1 MAQANQQ
8 AERIIFDAEISSAQ
22 SNLAKLRT
30 ELNLIVAAAAKTNA
44 ALSRINLSGMFGGAG
59 ASGKGLSGMAD
70 GVNASKTFAAAQNA
84 ATMST
89 NRLTTAMRAGVG
101 TAGAYSRAL
110 AEAAASAGLLSG
122 SRIGQTINTART
134 PMRGA
139 KAESDGLRSSFSG
152 VGLAATGAAVAVLG
166 FATKLTGIIRESS
179 EAASNMQQ
187 LNTVFGVLLQSQS
200 KGSALLE
207 EVTQFAA
214 ATPMKVPELANAT
227 RVLLAYGESS
237 TTVMSTLRRL
247 GDIAAGTGQRIDEI
261 ATLIGKARQAG
272 RLYGD
277 DLNRLNDRGIPLTA
291 TLAKNFGIT
300 SMEIRK
306 LVEQGRVG
314 FSALEDAINEVT
326 NEGGLFYGMLEKQ
339 SKNYGGVMSTLEDNI
354 TLAKKAFGA
363 PINNALTPI
372 LQDAIEML
380 KEMKPQFTELGEAMA
395 PVVASLVTAFK
406 DLVVWIGE
414 NGKQVLDLVQ
424 TYGPLVAK
432 ALALAAAVK
441 AAQMVF
447 GALGAIVRGITGT
460 IGGFTSIITTAASA
474 VINLG
479 STLDRLAAKY
489 ATAGVAARTAGAQ
502 IAASSAMMGVASAGA
517 AAAGAGRAGGGVGAG
532 IAAAGAGRAGG
543 VVGAGIAAAGAAAPA
558 IGSATRGLST
568 GSKVWSVVKGVG
580 GKLGGILGLLTA
592 LDVLGKVSDGLFSG
606 DAPLSW
612 GAKLNYGIAGALGL
626 ASFIPKIGWITG
638 PLGEWFASRGDDIKE
653 ADTAKYMQDQYSQ
666 ALKSAP
672 GEGLKNVYREQL
684 LNLFQSEESGT
695 RGDRTVSSVQEEL
708 RQEISRQTA
717 ILDKQLRDN
726 TAISDEQKDLLKH
739 RLKYLRSIDDATIS
753 RWTEQL
759 LDETKNAA
767 GRAKYDAA
775 IAAEQEAARRANEE
789 RRAAERYGQ
798 VKDNRDKLQEAEI
811 RYASGIDQQRFW
823 RRRRRTALQEAQPDV
838 QALLTGPDTGAYM
851 TKKLGADFRIRGTE
865 DIKKV
870 LDAAGE
876 SEDTVIFASENV
888 LNLQKAYEKILD
900 YEKEEKK
907 LRDSKQEYDRQKE
920 ERTRSLNVL
929 KQKLY
934 LDQAYAAGLINAEQR
949 TQYEDQ
955 LKAIDTAKSF
965 MDAGMGREEAMQ
977 MGVASVEAERRAA
990 EQAAIDNAAEQ
1001 AAIDNAAETYKSAA
1015 TGTLA
1020 RQGWVD
1026 VISLGGRKDS
1036 AGAYLDPNRY
1046 DEQTTGPYQDE
1057 DTDTLKKIN
1066 DTLEAIRANTNPD
1079 LKKSS
1084 VVWG

>member
-59 ASGKGLSGMAD
+59 ASGKGLSGMAG
-70 GVNASKTFAAAQNA
+70 GVNASKTLAAAQNA

-110 AEAAASAGLLSG
+110 AGAAASAGLLSG
-122 SRIGQTINTART
+122 SRIGQTINTARA

-300 SMEIRK
+300 TMEVRK

-414 NGKQVLDLVQ
+414 NGKQVLNLVQ

-479 STLDRLAAKY
+479 STLDRLAVKY
-489 ATAGVAARTAGAQ
+489 ATAGAAASAAGAQ
-502 IAASSAMMGVASAGA
+502 IAASSAMMGAAS
-517 AAAGAGRAGGGVGAG
+517 
-532 IAAAGAGRAGG
+532 AGAGRAGG
-543 VVGAGIAAAGAAAPA
+543 VVGAGIAGAGAAAPA
-558 IGSATRGLST
+558 IGSAIRGLST

-580 GKLGGILGLLTA
+580 GKLGGILGPLTA
-592 LDVLGKVSDGLFSG
+592 LHVLGKVSDGLFSG

-638 PLGEWFASRGDDIKE
+638 PLGEWFASMGDDIKE
-653 ADTAKYMQDQYSQ
+653 ADTAKYMQGQYSQ

-672 GEGLKNVYREQL
+672 GKGLKNVYRKQL

-726 TAISDEQKDLLKH
+726 TAISDGQKALLKR

-767 GRAKYDAA
+767 GRAKYDAV

-798 VKDNRDKLQEAEI
+798 VKDNRVKLQEAEI
-811 RYASGIDQQRFW
+811 RYASGIDQQMFW
-823 RRRRRTALQEAQPDV
+823 WRRRRTALQEAQPDV

-851 TKKLGADFRIRGTE
+851 TEKLGADFRIRGTE

-907 LRDSKQEYDRQKE
+907 LRDSKQEYDRQEE

-990 EQAAIDNAAEQ
+990 GQ

-1026 VISLGGRKDS
+1026 VISLGWRKGT

-1057 DTDTLKKIN
+1057 DTDLLKKIN
-1066 DTLEAIRANTNPD
+1066 DTLEAIQANTNPD

>member
-59 ASGKGLSGMAD
+59 ASGKGLSGMAG
-70 GVNASKTFAAAQNA
+70 GVNASKTLAAAQNA

-110 AEAAASAGLLSG
+110 AGAAASAGLLSG
-122 SRIGQTINTART
+122 SRIGQTINTARA

-300 SMEIRK
+300 TMEVRK

-414 NGKQVLDLVQ
+414 NGKQVLNLVQ

-502 IAASSAMMGVASAGA
+502 IAASSAMMGAAS
-517 AAAGAGRAGGGVGAG
+517 
-532 IAAAGAGRAGG
+532 AGAGRAGG

-558 IGSATRGLST
+558 IGSAIRGLST

-580 GKLGGILGLLTA
+580 GKLGGILGPLTA
-592 LDVLGKVSDGLFSG
+592 LHVLGKVSDGLFSG

-638 PLGEWFASRGDDIKE
+638 PLGEWFASMGDDIKE
-653 ADTAKYMQDQYSQ
+653 ADTAKYMQGQYSQ

-672 GEGLKNVYREQL
+672 GKGLKNVYRKQL

-726 TAISDEQKDLLKH
+726 TAISDGQKALLKR
-739 RLKYLRSIDDATIS
+739 RLEYLRSIDDATIS

-767 GRAKYDAA
+767 GRAKYDAV

-798 VKDNRDKLQEAEI
+798 VKDNRVKLQEAEI
-811 RYASGIDQQRFW
+811 RYASGIDQQMFW
-823 RRRRRTALQEAQPDV
+823 WRRRRTALQEAQPDV

-851 TKKLGADFRIRGTE
+851 TEKLGADFRIRGTE

-907 LRDSKQEYDRQKE
+907 LRDSKQEYDRQEE

-977 MGVASVEAERRAA
+977 MGVASVEAERGAA
-990 EQAAIDNAAEQ
+990 GQ

-1026 VISLGGRKDS
+1026 VISLGWRKDS

-1057 DTDTLKKIN
+1057 DTDLLKKIN
-1066 DTLEAIRANTNPD
+1066 DTLEAIQANTNPD

>member
-30 ELNLIVAAAAKTNA
+30 ELNLIIAAATRTNA
-44 ALSRINLSGMFGGAG
+44 ALSRINLSGMLGGAG
-59 ASGKGLSGMAD
+59 AAGKGLSGLT
-70 GVNASKTFAAAQNA
+70 GGGTASKAFAAAQNA
-84 ATMST
+84 ATAAT

-110 AEAAASAGLLSG
+110 AGAAASAGLLSG
-122 SRIGQTINTART
+122 TRIGQTINTTRT
-134 PMRGA
+134 PLRGA

-152 VGLAATGAAVAVLG
+152 MGLAATGAAVAVLG
-166 FATKLTGIIRESS
+166 FATKLTGVIRESS
-179 EAASNMQQ
+179 EAAASMQR
-187 LNTVFGVLLQSQS
+187 LNTVFGVLLQSQA
-200 KGSALLE
+200 KGSALLG
-207 EVTQFAA
+207 EVTQFAN
-214 ATPMKVPELANAT
+214 ATPMNVPELANAT

-237 TTVMSTLRRL
+237 TTVMDTLRRL
-247 GDIAAGTGQRIDEI
+247 GNIAAGTGQRIDEI

-300 SMEIRK
+300 SMEVRK

-314 FSALEDAINEVT
+314 FSALDDAIKTVT
-326 NEGGLFYGMLEKQ
+326 NEGGLFYGMLEKT
-339 SKNYGGVMSTLEDNI
+339 SKDYGGVMSNLEDNI
-354 TLAKKAFGA
+354 LTAKKAFGA
-363 PINNALTPI
+363 PINNALVPVMLDTI
-372 LQDAIEML
+372 KMLQQ
-380 KEMKPQFTELGEAMA
+380 MKPQFAELGEAMA
-395 PVVASLVTAFK
+395 PVVASLATAFK
-406 DLVVWIGE
+406 DMLAWIAE
-414 NGKQVLDLVQ
+414 NGKQVLALVQ

-432 ALALAAAVK
+432 ALALATAVK

-447 GALGAIVRGITGT
+447 GALSAIVRGITGT
-460 IGGFTSIITTAASA
+460 IGGFTSIITAAATA
-474 VINLG
+474 VTNLG

-489 ATAGVAARTAGAQ
+489 ATAGTAARAAGSQ
-502 IAASSAMMGVASAGA
+502 IAASSVAMGAAAGGTAGA
-517 AAAGAGRAGGGVGAG
+517 AAGAAGAAGAGAAAGAGIAG
-532 IAAAGAGRAGG
+532 AAAG
-543 VVGAGIAAAGAAAPA
+543 GAAASAAGAA
-558 IGSATRGLST
+558 IRGLST

-580 GKLGGILGLLTA
+580 GKALSIVGILAA
-592 LDVLGKVSDGLFSG
+592 LDVLSKTVSGFVSG

-612 GAKLNYGIAGALGL
+612 GTKISYSLAGIAGLVGLIPGVGRLFGVAAEGL
-626 ASFIPKIGWITG
+626 AW
-638 PLGEWFASRGDDIKE
+638 LGDRLKESDTQEYMRG
-653 ADTAKYMQDQYSQ
+653 QYSQ

-672 GEGLKNVYREQL
+672 GKGLKNVYRKQL

-726 TAISDEQKDLLKH
+726 TAISDAQKALLQR
-739 RLKYLRSIDDATIS
+739 RLDYLRSIDDATIS

-767 GRAKYDAA
+767 GRAKYDAV

-798 VKDNRDKLQEAEI
+798 VKDNRIKLQEAEI
-811 RYASGIDQQRFW
+811 RYASGTEQRMFW
-823 RRRRRTALQEAQPDV
+823 WRRRRTALQEAQPYV
-838 QALLTGPDTGAYM
+838 QDLLTGPDTGAYM
-851 TKKLGADFRIRGTE
+851 TEKLGADFRIRGTE

-870 LDAAGE
+870 LDAAGK

-900 YEKEEKK
+900 YEKEEQK
-907 LRDSKQEYDRQKE
+907 LREAKQEYDRQEE
-920 ERTRSLNVL
+920 ERARNLGAL
-929 KQKLY
+929 KQKIY

-949 TQYEDQ
+949 TQYEEQ
-955 LKAIDTAKSF
+955 LKALDTAKSL

-977 MGVASVEAERRAA
+977 MGLASVEAERRAA
-990 EQAAIDNAAEQ
+990 GQAAGQ

-1015 TGTLA
+1015 TGTLV
-1020 RQGWVD
+1020 RQGWMD
-1026 VISLGGRKDS
+1026 VISLGWRKDS

-1046 DEQTTGPYQDE
+1046 DEQTTGPYQNE
-1057 DTDTLKKIN
+1057 DTDLLKKIN
-1066 DTLEAIRANTNPD
+1066 DTLEAIQANTNPD

>member
-59 ASGKGLSGMAD
+59 ASGKGLSGMAG
-70 GVNASKTFAAAQNA
+70 GVNASKTLAAAQNA

-110 AEAAASAGLLSG
+110 AGAAASAGLLSG
-122 SRIGQTINTART
+122 SRIGQTINTARA

-300 SMEIRK
+300 TMEVRK

-414 NGKQVLDLVQ
+414 NGKQVLNLVQ

-460 IGGFTSIITTAASA
+460 ISGFTSIVTAAATA
-474 VINLG
+474 VTNLG

-489 ATAGVAARTAGAQ
+489 ATAGTAARAAGSQ
-502 IAASSAMMGVASAGA
+502 IAASSAAMGAAAGGTAGATAGA
-517 AAAGAGRAGGGVGAG
+517 AGAAGAG
-532 IAAAGAGRAGG
+532 
-543 VVGAGIAAAGAAAPA
+543 AAAGAAGAA
-558 IGSATRGLST
+558 IGALST

-580 GKLGGILGLLTA
+580 GKALSIVGTLAA
-592 LDVLGKVSDGLFSG
+592 LDALSKTVSGFVSG

-612 GAKLNYGIAGALGL
+612 GTKISYSLAGIAGLVGLIPGVGRLFGVAAEGL
-626 ASFIPKIGWITG
+626 AW
-638 PLGEWFASRGDDIKE
+638 LGDTLKESDTQEYMRG
-653 ADTAKYMQDQYSQ
+653 QYSQ
-666 ALKSAP
+666 ALKAAP
-672 GEGLKNVYREQL
+672 GRGIKSVYRKNLTE
-684 LNLFQSEESGT
+684 LFQSEEAGT
-695 RGDRTVSSVQEEL
+695 RGSRTVSSVQEEL
-708 RQEISRQTA
+708 RAEISRQTA
-717 ILDKQLRDN
+717 VLDKQLREN
-726 TAISDEQKDLLKH
+726 TAISDAQKALLQR
-739 RLKYLRSIDDATIS
+739 RLDYLRSIDDATIS

-759 LDETKNAA
+759 LDETRNVA

-775 IAAEQEAARRANEE
+775 IAAEQEAARRSNEE

-798 VKDNRDKLQEAEI
+798 VKDNRIKLQETEI
-811 RYASGIDQQRFW
+811 RYASGTEQRMFW
-823 RRRRRTALQEAQPDV
+823 WRRRRTALREAQPYV
-838 QALLTGPDTGAYM
+838 QDLLTGPDTGAYM
-851 TKKLGADFRIRGTE
+851 TEKLGADFRIRGTE

-907 LRDSKQEYDRQKE
+907 LREAKQEYDRQEE

-955 LKAIDTAKSF
+955 LKAIDAAKSF
-965 MDAGMGREEAMQ
+965 MDAGMDREEAMQ
-977 MGVASVEAERRAA
+977 MGVASVEAERKAA
-990 EQAAIDNAAEQ
+990 GQ

-1026 VISLGGRKDS
+1026 VISLGWRKDS

-1057 DTDTLKKIN
+1057 DTDLLKKIN
-1066 DTLEAIRANTNPD
+1066 DTLEAIQANTNPD

>member
-59 ASGKGLSGMAD
+59 ASGKGLSGMAG
-70 GVNASKTFAAAQNA
+70 GVNASKTLAAAQNA

-110 AEAAASAGLLSG
+110 AGAAASAGLLSG
-122 SRIGQTINTART
+122 SRIGRTINTARA

-166 FATKLTGIIRESS
+166 FAAKLTGIIRESS

-300 SMEIRK
+300 GMEVRK

-414 NGKQVLDLVQ
+414 NGKQVLNLVQ

-479 STLDRLAAKY
+479 STLDRLAVKY
-489 ATAGVAARTAGAQ
+489 ATAGAAASAAGAQ
-502 IAASSAMMGVASAGA
+502 IAASSAMMGAAS
-517 AAAGAGRAGGGVGAG
+517 AGAGRAAGAG
-532 IAAAGAGRAGG
+532 IAGAAAG
-543 VVGAGIAAAGAAAPA
+543 GAAASAAGAA
-558 IGSATRGLST
+558 IRGLST
-568 GSKVWSVVKGVG
+568 GSKVWSVVKGAG
-580 GKLGGILGLLTA
+580 GKLGGILGTLTA
-592 LDVLGKVSDGLFSG
+592 LDILGKVGTGLFSG
-606 DAPLSW
+606 DASLSW

-638 PLGEWFASRGDDIKE
+638 PLGEWFASMGDDIKE
-653 ADTAKYMQDQYSQ
+653 ADTAKYMQGRYSQ

-672 GEGLKNVYREQL
+672 GKGLKNVYRKQL

-726 TAISDEQKDLLKH
+726 TAISDGQKALLKR
-739 RLKYLRSIDDATIS
+739 RLEYLRSIDDATIS

-759 LDETKNAA
+759 LDETKNAV
-767 GRAKYDAA
+767 GRAKYDAVT
-775 IAAEQEAARRANEE
+775 AAEQEAARRANEE
-789 RRAAERYGQ
+789 RRAAERYGR
-798 VKDNRDKLQEAEI
+798 VKDNRVKLQEAEI
-811 RYASGIDQQRFW
+811 RYASGIDQQLFW
-823 RRRRRTALQEAQPDV
+823 WRRRRTALQEAQPDV

-851 TKKLGADFRIRGTE
+851 TEKLGADFRIRGTE

-876 SEDTVIFASENV
+876 SEDTVIFAGENV

-907 LRDSKQEYDRQKE
+907 LRDSKQEYDRQEE

-949 TQYEDQ
+949 TQYEDR

-990 EQAAIDNAAEQ
+990 GQ

-1026 VISLGGRKDS
+1026 VISLGWRKDS

-1057 DTDTLKKIN
+1057 DTDLLKKIN
-1066 DTLEAIRANTNPD
+1066 DTLEAIQANTNPD

>member
-59 ASGKGLSGMAD
+59 ASGKGLSGMAG
-70 GVNASKTFAAAQNA
+70 GVNASKTLAAAQNA

-110 AEAAASAGLLSG
+110 AGAAASAGLLSG
-122 SRIGQTINTART
+122 SRIGQTINTARA

-300 SMEIRK
+300 TMEIRK

-414 NGKQVLDLVQ
+414 NGKQVLNLVQ

-502 IAASSAMMGVASAGA
+502 IAASSAMMGAASAGA
-517 AAAGAGRAGGGVGAG
+517 GR
-532 IAAAGAGRAGG
+532 AGRAGG

-558 IGSATRGLST
+558 IGSAIRGLST
-568 GSKVWSVVKGVG
+568 GSKVWSVIKGVG
-580 GKLGGILGLLTA
+580 GKLGGILGPLTA
-592 LDVLGKVSDGLFSG
+592 LHVLGKVSDGLFSG

-653 ADTAKYMQDQYSQ
+653 ADTAKYMQGQYSQ

-672 GEGLKNVYREQL
+672 GKGLKNVYRKQL

-726 TAISDEQKDLLKH
+726 TAISDGQKALLKR
-739 RLKYLRSIDDATIS
+739 RLEYLRSIDDATIS

-767 GRAKYDAA
+767 GRAKYDAV

-798 VKDNRDKLQEAEI
+798 VKDNRVKLQEAEI
-811 RYASGIDQQRFW
+811 RYASGIDQQMFW
-823 RRRRRTALQEAQPDV
+823 WRRRRTALQEAQPDV

-851 TKKLGADFRIRGTE
+851 TEKLGADFRIRGTE

-907 LRDSKQEYDRQKE
+907 LRDSKQEYDRQEE

-990 EQAAIDNAAEQ
+990 GQ

-1015 TGTLA
+1015 TGTRA

-1026 VISLGGRKDS
+1026 VISLGWRKDS

-1057 DTDTLKKIN
+1057 DTDLLKKIN
-1066 DTLEAIRANTNPD
+1066 DTLEAIQANTNPD

-1084 VVWG
+1084 IVWG

>member
-59 ASGKGLSGMAD
+59 ASGKGLSGMAG

-110 AEAAASAGLLSG
+110 AGAAASARLLSG
-122 SRIGQTINTART
+122 TRIGQTINTTRT
-134 PMRGA
+134 PLRGA

-152 VGLAATGAAVAVLG
+152 MGLAATGAAVAVLG
-166 FATKLTGIIRESS
+166 FATKLTGVIRESS
-179 EAASNMQQ
+179 EAAASMQR
-187 LNTVFGVLLQSQS
+187 LNTVFGVLLQSQA
-200 KGSALLE
+200 KGSALLG
-207 EVTQFAA
+207 EVTQFAN
-214 ATPMKVPELANAT
+214 ATPMNVPELANAT
-227 RVLLAYGESS
+227 RVLLTYGESS
-237 TTVMSTLRRL
+237 TTVMDTLRRL
-247 GDIAAGTGQRIDEI
+247 GNIAAGTGQRIDEI

-300 SMEIRK
+300 SMEVRK

-314 FSALEDAINEVT
+314 FSALDDAIKTVT
-326 NEGGLFYGMLEKQ
+326 NEGGLFYGMLEKT
-339 SKNYGGVMSTLEDNI
+339 SKDYGGVMSNLEDNI
-354 TLAKKAFGA
+354 LTAKKAFGA
-363 PINNALTPI
+363 PINNALVPVMLDT
-372 LQDAIEML
+372 IEML
-380 KEMKPQFTELGEAMA
+380 QQMKPQFAELGEAMA
-395 PVVASLVTAFK
+395 PVVASLATAFK
-406 DLVVWIGE
+406 DMLAWIAE
-414 NGKQVLDLVQ
+414 NGKQVLALVQ

-432 ALALAAAVK
+432 ALALATAVK

-447 GALGAIVRGITGT
+447 GALSAIVRGITGT
-460 IGGFTSIITTAASA
+460 ISGFTSIVTAAATA
-474 VINLG
+474 VTNLG

-489 ATAGVAARTAGAQ
+489 ATAGTAARAAGSQ
-502 IAASSAMMGVASAGA
+502 IAASSAAMGA
-517 AAAGAGRAGGGVGAG
+517 AAGGTAG
-532 IAAAGAGRAGG
+532 
-543 VVGAGIAAAGAAAPA
+543 AAAGAAGAAGAGAAAGAAGAA
-558 IGSATRGLST
+558 IGALST

-580 GKLGGILGLLTA
+580 GKALSIVGTLAA
-592 LDVLGKVSDGLFSG
+592 LDALSKTVSGFVSG

-612 GAKLNYGIAGALGL
+612 GTKISYSLAGIAGLVGLIPGVGRLFGVAAEGL
-626 ASFIPKIGWITG
+626 AW
-638 PLGEWFASRGDDIKE
+638 LGDTLKESDTQEYMRG
-653 ADTAKYMQDQYSQ
+653 QYSQ
-666 ALKSAP
+666 ALKAAP
-672 GEGLKNVYREQL
+672 GRGIKRVYRKNLTE
-684 LNLFQSEESGT
+684 LFQSEEAGT
-695 RGDRTVSSVQEEL
+695 RGSRTVSSVQEEL
-708 RQEISRQTA
+708 RAEISRQTA
-717 ILDKQLRDN
+717 VLDKQLREN
-726 TAISDEQKDLLKH
+726 TAISDAQKALLQR
-739 RLKYLRSIDDATIS
+739 RLDYLRSIDDATIS

-759 LDETKNAA
+759 LDETRNVA

-775 IAAEQEAARRANEE
+775 IAAEQEAARRSNEE

-798 VKDNRDKLQEAEI
+798 VKDNRIKLQEAEI
-811 RYASGIDQQRFW
+811 RYASGMEQRMFW
-823 RRRRRTALQEAQPDV
+823 WRRRRTALQEAQPYV
-838 QALLTGPDTGAYM
+838 QDLLTGPDTGAYM
-851 TKKLGADFRIRGTE
+851 TEKLGADFRIRGTE

-876 SEDTVIFASENV
+876 SKDTVIFASENV

-900 YEKEEKK
+900 YEKEEQK
-907 LRDSKQEYDRQKE
+907 LREAKQEYDRQEE
-920 ERTRSLNVL
+920 ERARNLGVL
-929 KQKLY
+929 KQKIY

-949 TQYEDQ
+949 TQYEEQ
-955 LKAIDTAKSF
+955 LKALDTAKSL
-965 MDAGMGREEAMQ
+965 MEAGMGREEAMQ
-977 MGVASVEAERRAA
+977 MGLASVEAERRAA
-990 EQAAIDNAAEQ
+990 GQ

-1015 TGTLA
+1015 TGTLV
-1020 RQGWVD
+1020 RQGWMD
-1026 VISLGGRKDS
+1026 VISLGWRKDS

-1046 DEQTTGPYQDE
+1046 DEQTTGPYQNE
-1057 DTDTLKKIN
+1057 DTDLLKKIN
-1066 DTLEAIRANTNPD
+1066 DTLEAIQANTNPD

>member
-59 ASGKGLSGMAD
+59 ASGKGLSGMAG
-70 GVNASKTFAAAQNA
+70 GVNASKTLAAAQNA

-110 AEAAASAGLLSG
+110 AGAAASAGLLSG
-122 SRIGQTINTART
+122 SRIGQTINTARV

-300 SMEIRK
+300 TMEVRK

-414 NGKQVLDLVQ
+414 NGKQVLNLVQ

-479 STLDRLAAKY
+479 STLDRLAVKY
-489 ATAGVAARTAGAQ
+489 ATAGAAASAAGAQ
-502 IAASSAMMGVASAGA
+502 IAASSAMMGA
-517 AAAGAGRAGGGVGAG
+517 ATAGAGRAAGAG
-532 IAAAGAGRAGG
+532 IAGAAAG
-543 VVGAGIAAAGAAAPA
+543 GAAASAAGAA
-558 IGSATRGLST
+558 IRGLST

-580 GKLGGILGLLTA
+580 GKLGGILGTLTA
-592 LDVLGKVSDGLFSG
+592 LDILGKVSTGLFSG
-606 DAPLSW
+606 DASLSW
-612 GAKLNYGIAGALGL
+612 GAKLNYGIAGVLGL

-638 PLGEWFASRGDDIKE
+638 PLGEWFASMGDDIKE
-653 ADTAKYMQDQYSQ
+653 ADTAKYMQGQYSQ

-672 GEGLKNVYREQL
+672 GKGLKNVYRKQL

-726 TAISDEQKDLLKH
+726 TAISDGQKALLKR
-739 RLKYLRSIDDATIS
+739 RLEYLRSIDDATIS

-767 GRAKYDAA
+767 GRAKYDAV

-798 VKDNRDKLQEAEI
+798 VKDNRVKLQEAEI
-811 RYASGIDQQRFW
+811 RYASGIDQQMFW
-823 RRRRRTALQEAQPDV
+823 WRRRRTALQEAQPDV

-851 TKKLGADFRIRGTE
+851 TEKLGADFRIRGTE

-907 LRDSKQEYDRQKE
+907 LRDSKQEYDKQE
-920 ERTRSLNVL
+920 EARTRSLNVL

-990 EQAAIDNAAEQ
+990 GQ

-1026 VISLGGRKDS
+1026 VISLGWRKDS

-1057 DTDTLKKIN
+1057 DTDLLKKIN
-1066 DTLEAIRANTNPD
+1066 DTLEAIQANTNPD

>member
-59 ASGKGLSGMAD
+59 ASGKGLSGMAG
-70 GVNASKTFAAAQNA
+70 GVNASKTLAAAQNA

-110 AEAAASAGLLSG
+110 AGAAASAGLLSG
-122 SRIGQTINTART
+122 SRIGQTINTARA

-166 FATKLTGIIRESS
+166 LATKLTGIIRESS

-247 GDIAAGTGQRIDEI
+247 GNIAAGTGQRIDEI

-300 SMEIRK
+300 SMEVRK

-354 TLAKKAFGA
+354 TLAKKAFGT

-447 GALGAIVRGITGT
+447 GALGAIIRGITGT
-460 IGGFTSIITTAASA
+460 LSGFTSIITTAASA

-502 IAASSAMMGVASAGA
+502 IAASSAMMGAASAGA
-517 AAAGAGRAGGGVGAG
+517 AAAGAGRAGGVVG
-532 IAAAGAGRAGG
+532 
-543 VVGAGIAAAGAAAPA
+543 GAGIAAAGAAAPA
-558 IGSATRGLST
+558 IGSAIRGLST

-580 GKLGGILGLLTA
+580 GKLGGILGPLTA
-592 LDVLGKVSDGLFSG
+592 LHVLGKVSDGLFSG

-638 PLGEWFASRGDDIKE
+638 PLGEWFASMGDDIKE
-653 ADTAKYMQDQYSQ
+653 ADTAKYMQGQYSQ

-672 GEGLKNVYREQL
+672 GKGLKNVYRKQL

-726 TAISDEQKDLLKH
+726 TAISDGQKALLKR
-739 RLKYLRSIDDATIS
+739 RLEYLRSIDDATIS

-767 GRAKYDAA
+767 GRAKYDAV

-798 VKDNRDKLQEAEI
+798 VKDNRVKLQEAEI
-811 RYASGIDQQRFW
+811 RYASGIDQQMFW
-823 RRRRRTALQEAQPDV
+823 WRRRRTALQEAQPDV

-851 TKKLGADFRIRGTE
+851 TEKLGADFRIRGTE

-907 LRDSKQEYDRQKE
+907 LRDSKQEYDRQEE

-990 EQAAIDNAAEQ
+990 GQ

-1026 VISLGGRKDS
+1026 VISLGWRKDS

-1057 DTDTLKKIN
+1057 DTDLLKKIN
-1066 DTLEAIRANTNPD
+1066 DTLEAIQANTNPD

>member
-59 ASGKGLSGMAD
+59 ASGKGLSGMAG

-110 AEAAASAGLLSG
+110 AGAAASAGLLSG
-122 SRIGQTINTART
+122 SRIGQTINTARA

-277 DLNRLNDRGIPLTA
+277 DLNRLNDRGVPLTA

-300 SMEIRK
+300 SMEVRK

-447 GALGAIVRGITGT
+447 GALGAIIRGITGT
-460 IGGFTSIITTAASA
+460 LSGFTSIITTAASA

-502 IAASSAMMGVASAGA
+502 IAASSAMMGAASAGA
-517 AAAGAGRAGGGVGAG
+517 AAAGAGRAGGVAGAG
-532 IAAAGAGRAGG
+532 I
-543 VVGAGIAAAGAAAPA
+543 AAGAAAPA
-558 IGSATRGLST
+558 IGSAIRGLST

-580 GKLGGILGLLTA
+580 GKLGGILGPLTA
-592 LDVLGKVSDGLFSG
+592 LHVLGKVFDGLFSG

-638 PLGEWFASRGDDIKE
+638 PLGEWFASMGDDIKE
-653 ADTAKYMQDQYSQ
+653 ADTAKYMQGQYSQ

-672 GEGLKNVYREQL
+672 GKGLKNVYRKQL

-708 RQEISRQTA
+708 RQEISRQIA

-726 TAISDEQKDLLKH
+726 TAISDGQKALLKR
-739 RLKYLRSIDDATIS
+739 RLKHLRSIDDATIS

-759 LDETKNAA
+759 LNETKNAA
-767 GRAKYDAA
+767 GRAEYDAV

-798 VKDNRDKLQEAEI
+798 VKDNRVKLQEAEI
-811 RYASGIDQQRFW
+811 RYASGIDQQMFW
-823 RRRRRTALQEAQPDV
+823 WRRRRTALQEAQPDV

-851 TKKLGADFRIRGTE
+851 TEKLGADFRIRGTE

-907 LRDSKQEYDRQKE
+907 LRDSKQEYGRQEE

-955 LKAIDTAKSF
+955 LKAIDAAKSF
-965 MDAGMGREEAMQ
+965 MDAGMDREEAMQ

-990 EQAAIDNAAEQ
+990 GQAATDNAAETYKS
-1001 AAIDNAAETYKSAA
+1001 AIDNAAETYKSAA

-1026 VISLGGRKDS
+1026 VISLGWRKDS

-1057 DTDTLKKIN
+1057 DTDLLKKIN
-1066 DTLEAIRANTNPD
+1066 DTLEAIQANTNPD

>member
-59 ASGKGLSGMAD
+59 ASGKGLSGMAG
-70 GVNASKTFAAAQNA
+70 GVNASKTLAAAQNA

-110 AEAAASAGLLSG
+110 AGAAASAGLLSG
-122 SRIGQTINTART
+122 SRIGQTINTARA

-300 SMEIRK
+300 TMEVRK

-414 NGKQVLDLVQ
+414 NGKQVLNLVQ

-479 STLDRLAAKY
+479 STLDRLAVKY
-489 ATAGVAARTAGAQ
+489 ATAGAAASAAGAQ
-502 IAASSAMMGVASAGA
+502 IAASSAMMGAAS
-517 AAAGAGRAGGGVGAG
+517 
-532 IAAAGAGRAGG
+532 AGAGRAGG

-558 IGSATRGLST
+558 IGSAIRGLST

-580 GKLGGILGLLTA
+580 GKLGGILGPLTA
-592 LDVLGKVSDGLFSG
+592 LHVLGKVSDGLFSG

-638 PLGEWFASRGDDIKE
+638 PLGEWFASMGDDIKE
-653 ADTAKYMQDQYSQ
+653 ADTAKYMQGQYSQ

-672 GEGLKNVYREQL
+672 GKGLKNVYRKQL

-726 TAISDEQKDLLKH
+726 TAISDGQKALLKR
-739 RLKYLRSIDDATIS
+739 RLEYLRSIDDATIS

-767 GRAKYDAA
+767 GRAKYDAV

-798 VKDNRDKLQEAEI
+798 VKDNRVKLQEAEI
-811 RYASGIDQQRFW
+811 RYASGIDQQMFW
-823 RRRRRTALQEAQPDV
+823 WRRRRTALQEAQPDV

-851 TKKLGADFRIRGTE
+851 TEKLGADFRIRGTE

-907 LRDSKQEYDRQKE
+907 LRDSKQEYDRQEE

-955 LKAIDTAKSF
+955 LKAIDAAKSF
-965 MDAGMGREEAMQ
+965 MDAGMDREEAMQ

-990 EQAAIDNAAEQ
+990 GQ

-1015 TGTLA
+1015 TGTRA

-1026 VISLGGRKDS
+1026 VISLGWRKDS

-1057 DTDTLKKIN
+1057 DTDLLKKIN
-1066 DTLEAIRANTNPD
+1066 DTLEAIQANTNPD

>member
-59 ASGKGLSGMAD
+59 ASGKGLSGMAG
-70 GVNASKTFAAAQNA
+70 GVNASKTLAAAQNA

-110 AEAAASAGLLSG
+110 AGAAASAGLLSG
-122 SRIGQTINTART
+122 SRIGQTINTARA

-300 SMEIRK
+300 TMEVRK

-414 NGKQVLDLVQ
+414 NGKQVLNLVQ

-479 STLDRLAAKY
+479 STLDRLAVKY
-489 ATAGVAARTAGAQ
+489 ATAGAAASAAGAQ
-502 IAASSAMMGVASAGA
+502 IAASSAMMGAAS
-517 AAAGAGRAGGGVGAG
+517 AGAGRAAGAG
-532 IAAAGAGRAGG
+532 IAGAAAG
-543 VVGAGIAAAGAAAPA
+543 GAAASAAGAA
-558 IGSATRGLST
+558 IRGLST

-580 GKLGGILGLLTA
+580 GKLGGILGTLTA
-592 LDVLGKVSDGLFSG
+592 LDILGKVSTGLFSG
-606 DAPLSW
+606 DASLSW
-612 GAKLNYGIAGALGL
+612 GAKLNYGIAGVLGL

-638 PLGEWFASRGDDIKE
+638 PLGEWFASMGDDIKE
-653 ADTAKYMQDQYSQ
+653 ADTAKYMQGQYSQ

-672 GEGLKNVYREQL
+672 GKGLKNVYRKQL

-726 TAISDEQKDLLKH
+726 TAISDGQKALLKR
-739 RLKYLRSIDDATIS
+739 RLEYLRSIDDATIS

-767 GRAKYDAA
+767 GRAKYDAV

-798 VKDNRDKLQEAEI
+798 VKDNRVKLQEAEI
-811 RYASGIDQQRFW
+811 RYASGIDQQMFW
-823 RRRRRTALQEAQPDV
+823 WRRRRTALQEAQPDV

-851 TKKLGADFRIRGTE
+851 TEKLGADFRIRGTE

-907 LRDSKQEYDRQKE
+907 LREAKQEYDRQEE

-955 LKAIDTAKSF
+955 LKAIDAAKSF
-965 MDAGMGREEAMQ
+965 MDAGMDREEAMQ
-977 MGVASVEAERRAA
+977 MGVASVEAKRRAA
-990 EQAAIDNAAEQ
+990 GQ

-1026 VISLGGRKDS
+1026 VISLGWRKDS

-1057 DTDTLKKIN
+1057 DTDLLKKIN
-1066 DTLEAIRANTNPD
+1066 DTLEAIQANTNPD

>member
-30 ELNLIVAAAAKTNA
+30 ELNLIVAAAAKANA

-59 ASGKGLSGMAD
+59 ASGKGLSGMAG

-110 AEAAASAGLLSG
+110 AGAAASAGLLSG
-122 SRIGQTINTART
+122 SRIGQTINTARA

-187 LNTVFGVLLQSQS
+187 LNTIFGVLLQSQS

-300 SMEIRK
+300 SMEVRK

-326 NEGGLFYGMLEKQ
+326 NEGGLFYGMLKKQ

-414 NGKQVLDLVQ
+414 NGKQVLNLVQ

-447 GALGAIVRGITGT
+447 GALGAIIRGITGT
-460 IGGFTSIITTAASA
+460 LSGFTSIITTAASA

-502 IAASSAMMGVASAGA
+502 IAASSAMMGAASAGA
-517 AAAGAGRAGGGVGAG
+517 AAAGA
-532 IAAAGAGRAGG
+532 
-543 VVGAGIAAAGAAAPA
+543 AAAGAAAPA
-558 IGSATRGLST
+558 IGPAIRGLST

-580 GKLGGILGLLTA
+580 GKLGGILGPLTA
-592 LDVLGKVSDGLFSG
+592 LHVLGKVSDGLFSG

-638 PLGEWFASRGDDIKE
+638 PLGEWFASMGDDIKE
-653 ADTAKYMQDQYSQ
+653 ADTAKYMQGQYSQ

-672 GEGLKNVYREQL
+672 GKGLKNVYRKQL

-726 TAISDEQKDLLKH
+726 TAISDGQKALLKR

-767 GRAKYDAA
+767 GRAKYDAV

-798 VKDNRDKLQEAEI
+798 VKDNRVKLQEAEI
-811 RYASGIDQQRFW
+811 RYASGIDQQMFW
-823 RRRRRTALQEAQPDV
+823 WRRRRTALQEAQPDV
-838 QALLTGPDTGAYM
+838 QALLAGPDTGAYM
-851 TKKLGADFRIRGTE
+851 TEKLGADFRIRGTE

-888 LNLQKAYEKILD
+888 LNIQKAYEKILD

-955 LKAIDTAKSF
+955 LKAIDAAKSF
-965 MDAGMGREEAMQ
+965 MDAGMDRKEAMQ

-990 EQAAIDNAAEQ
+990 GQ

-1026 VISLGGRKDS
+1026 VISLGWRKDS

-1057 DTDTLKKIN
+1057 DTDLLKKIN
-1066 DTLEAIRANTNPD
+1066 DTLEAIQANTNPD

>member
-59 ASGKGLSGMAD
+59 ASGKGLSGMAG

-110 AEAAASAGLLSG
+110 AGAAASAGLLSG
-122 SRIGQTINTART
+122 SRIGQTINTARA

-237 TTVMSTLRRL
+237 TTIMSTLRRL

-277 DLNRLNDRGIPLTA
+277 DLNRLNDRGVPLTA

-300 SMEIRK
+300 SMEVRK

-414 NGKQVLDLVQ
+414 NGKQVLNLVQ

-447 GALGAIVRGITGT
+447 GALGAIIRGITGT
-460 IGGFTSIITTAASA
+460 LSGFTSIITTAASA

-502 IAASSAMMGVASAGA
+502 IAASSAMMGAASAGA
-517 AAAGAGRAGGGVGAG
+517 AAAGA
-532 IAAAGAGRAGG
+532 
-543 VVGAGIAAAGAAAPA
+543 AAAGAAAAGAAAAGAAVPA
-558 IGSATRGLST
+558 TGSAIRGLST

-580 GKLGGILGLLTA
+580 GKLGGILGPLTA
-592 LDVLGKVSDGLFSG
+592 LHVLGKVSDGLFSG

-638 PLGEWFASRGDDIKE
+638 PLGEWFASMGGDIKE
-653 ADTAKYMQDQYSQ
+653 ADTAKYMQGQYSQ

-672 GEGLKNVYREQL
+672 GKGLKNVYRKQL

-726 TAISDEQKDLLKH
+726 TAISDGQKALLKR
-739 RLKYLRSIDDATIS
+739 RLEYLRSIDGATIS

-759 LDETKNAA
+759 LNETKNAA
-767 GRAKYDAA
+767 GRAEYDAV

-798 VKDNRDKLQEAEI
+798 VKDNRIKLQEAEI
-811 RYASGIDQQRFW
+811 RYASGIDQQMFW
-823 RRRRRTALQEAQPDV
+823 WRRRRTALQEAQPDV

-851 TKKLGADFRIRGTE
+851 TEKLGADFRIRGTE

-907 LRDSKQEYDRQKE
+907 LRDSKQEYDRQEE

-977 MGVASVEAERRAA
+977 MGVASVEAKRRAA
-990 EQAAIDNAAEQ
+990 GQ

-1026 VISLGGRKDS
+1026 VISLGWRKDS

-1057 DTDTLKKIN
+1057 DTDLLKKIN
-1066 DTLEAIRANTNPD
+1066 DTLEAIQANTNPD

>member
-59 ASGKGLSGMAD
+59 ASGKGLSGMAG

-110 AEAAASAGLLSG
+110 AGAAASAGLLSG
-122 SRIGQTINTART
+122 SRIGQTINTARA

-291 TLAKNFGIT
+291 TLAKNLGIT
-300 SMEIRK
+300 SMEVRK

-460 IGGFTSIITTAASA
+460 LSGFTSIITTAASA

-489 ATAGVAARTAGAQ
+489 ATAGVAARAAGAQ
-502 IAASSAMMGVASAGA
+502 IAASSAMMGAASAGA
-517 AAAGAGRAGGGVGAG
+517 
-532 IAAAGAGRAGG
+532 
-543 VVGAGIAAAGAAAPA
+543 AAAGAAAPA
-558 IGSATRGLST
+558 IGSAIRGLST

-580 GKLGGILGLLTA
+580 GKLGGILGPLTA
-592 LDVLGKVSDGLFSG
+592 LHVLGKVSDGLFSG

-638 PLGEWFASRGDDIKE
+638 PLGEWFASMGDDIKE
-653 ADTAKYMQDQYSQ
+653 ADTAKYMQGQYSQ

-672 GEGLKNVYREQL
+672 GKGLKNVYRKQL

-726 TAISDEQKDLLKH
+726 TAISDGQKALLKR
-739 RLKYLRSIDDATIS
+739 RLEYLRSIDDATIS

-767 GRAKYDAA
+767 GRAKYDAV

-798 VKDNRDKLQEAEI
+798 VKDNRVKLQEAEI
-811 RYASGIDQQRFW
+811 RYASGIDQQMFW
-823 RRRRRTALQEAQPDV
+823 WRRRRTALQEAQPDV

-851 TKKLGADFRIRGTE
+851 TEKLGADFRIRGTE

-907 LRDSKQEYDRQKE
+907 LRDSKQEYDRQEE

-955 LKAIDTAKSF
+955 LKAIDAAKSF
-965 MDAGMGREEAMQ
+965 MDAGMDREEAMQ

-990 EQAAIDNAAEQ
+990 GQ

-1026 VISLGGRKDS
+1026 VISLGWRKDS

-1057 DTDTLKKIN
+1057 DTDLLKKIN
-1066 DTLEAIRANTNPD
+1066 DTLEAIQANTNPD

>member
-59 ASGKGLSGMAD
+59 ASGKGLSGMAG
-70 GVNASKTFAAAQNA
+70 GVNASKTLAAAQNA

-110 AEAAASAGLLSG
+110 AGAAASAGLLSG
-122 SRIGQTINTART
+122 SRIGQTINTARA

-300 SMEIRK
+300 TMEVRK

-414 NGKQVLDLVQ
+414 NGKQVLNLVQ

-502 IAASSAMMGVASAGA
+502 IAASSAMMGAAS
-517 AAAGAGRAGGGVGAG
+517 
-532 IAAAGAGRAGG
+532 AGAGRAGG

-558 IGSATRGLST
+558 IGSAIRGLST

-580 GKLGGILGLLTA
+580 GKLGGILGPLTA
-592 LDVLGKVSDGLFSG
+592 LHVLGKVSDGLFSG

-638 PLGEWFASRGDDIKE
+638 PLGEWFASMGDDIKE
-653 ADTAKYMQDQYSQ
+653 ADTAKYMQGQYSQ

-672 GEGLKNVYREQL
+672 GKGLKNVYRKQL

-726 TAISDEQKDLLKH
+726 TAISDGQKALLKR
-739 RLKYLRSIDDATIS
+739 RLEYLRSIDDATIS

-767 GRAKYDAA
+767 GRAKYDAV

-798 VKDNRDKLQEAEI
+798 VKDNRVKLQEAEI
-811 RYASGIDQQRFW
+811 RYASGIDQQMFW
-823 RRRRRTALQEAQPDV
+823 WRRRRTALQEAQPDV

-851 TKKLGADFRIRGTE
+851 TEKLGADFRIRGTE

-907 LRDSKQEYDRQKE
+907 LRDSKQEYDRQEE

-990 EQAAIDNAAEQ
+990 GQ

-1026 VISLGGRKDS
+1026 VISLGWRKDS

-1057 DTDTLKKIN
+1057 DTDLLKKIN
-1066 DTLEAIRANTNPD
+1066 DTLEAIQANTNPD

>member
-59 ASGKGLSGMAD
+59 ASGKGLSGMAG

-84 ATMST
+84 ATMAT

-110 AEAAASAGLLSG
+110 AGAAASAGLLSG
-122 SRIGQTINTART
+122 SRIGQTTNTARA

-207 EVTQFAA
+207 EVKQFAA

-300 SMEIRK
+300 SMEVRK

-447 GALGAIVRGITGT
+447 GALGAIIRGITGT
-460 IGGFTSIITTAASA
+460 LSGFTSIITTAASA

-502 IAASSAMMGVASAGA
+502 IAASSAMMGAASAGA
-517 AAAGAGRAGGGVGAG
+517 
-532 IAAAGAGRAGG
+532 
-543 VVGAGIAAAGAAAPA
+543 AAAGAAAPA
-558 IGSATRGLST
+558 IGSAIRGLST

-580 GKLGGILGLLTA
+580 GKLGGILGPLTA
-592 LDVLGKVSDGLFSG
+592 LHVLGKVSDGLFSG

-638 PLGEWFASRGDDIKE
+638 PLGEWFASMGDDIKE
-653 ADTAKYMQDQYSQ
+653 ADTAKYMQGQYSQ

-672 GEGLKNVYREQL
+672 GKGLKNVYRKQL

-726 TAISDEQKDLLKH
+726 TAISDGQKALLKR
-739 RLKYLRSIDDATIS
+739 RLEYLRSIDDATIS

-767 GRAKYDAA
+767 GRAKYDAV

-798 VKDNRDKLQEAEI
+798 VKDNRVKLQEAEI
-811 RYASGIDQQRFW
+811 RYASGIDQQMFW
-823 RRRRRTALQEAQPDV
+823 WRRRRTALQEAQPDV

-851 TKKLGADFRIRGTE
+851 TEKLGADFRIRGTE

-907 LRDSKQEYDRQKE
+907 LRDSKQEYDRQEE

-990 EQAAIDNAAEQ
+990 GQ

-1026 VISLGGRKDS
+1026 VISLGWRKDS

-1057 DTDTLKKIN
+1057 DTDLLKKIN
-1066 DTLEAIRANTNPD
+1066 DTLEAIQANTNPD

>member
-30 ELNLIVAAAAKTNA
+30 ELNLIVAAAAKANA

-59 ASGKGLSGMAD
+59 APGKGLSGMAG

-89 NRLTTAMRAGVG
+89 NRLATAMRAGVG

-110 AEAAASAGLLSG
+110 AGAAASAGLLSG
-122 SRIGQTINTART
+122 SRIGQTINTARA

-152 VGLAATGAAVAVLG
+152 AGLAATGAAVAVLG
-166 FATKLTGIIRESS
+166 FAAKLTGIIRESS

-237 TTVMSTLRRL
+237 TTVMGTLRRL

-291 TLAKNFGIT
+291 TLAKNLGIT
-300 SMEIRK
+300 SMEVRK

-363 PINNALTPI
+363 PINNALAPI

-380 KEMKPQFTELGEAMA
+380 KEMKPQFTGLGEAMA
-395 PVVASLVTAFK
+395 PVAASLVTAFK
-406 DLVVWIGE
+406 GLVVWIGE

-447 GALGAIVRGITGT
+447 GALGAIVRGIAGT
-460 IGGFTSIITTAASA
+460 LSGFTSITTTAASA
-474 VINLG
+474 VVNLG
-479 STLDRLAAKY
+479 STLGRLAAKY
-489 ATAGVAARTAGAQ
+489 AAAGVAARAAGAQ
-502 IAASSAMMGVASAGA
+502 IAASSAMMGAASAGA
-517 AAAGAGRAGGGVGAG
+517 
-532 IAAAGAGRAGG
+532 
-543 VVGAGIAAAGAAAPA
+543 AAAGAAAPA
-558 IGSATRGLST
+558 IGPAARGLST
-568 GSKVWSVVKGVG
+568 GSKVWSVVKGAG
-580 GKLGGILGLLTA
+580 GKLGGILGPLAA
-592 LDVLGKVSDGLFSG
+592 LHVLGKVSDGLFSG

-626 ASFIPKIGWITG
+626 ASFIPKTGWITG
-638 PLGEWFASRGDDIKE
+638 PLGEWFASMGDGIKE
-653 ADTAKYMQDQYSQ
+653 ADTAEYMQGQYSQ

-672 GEGLKNVYREQL
+672 GKGLKNVYRKQL

-695 RGDRTVSSVQEEL
+695 RGGRTVSSVQEGL

-726 TAISDEQKDLLKH
+726 TAISDGQKALLKR
-739 RLKYLRSIDDATIS
+739 RLEYLRSIDDATIS

-798 VKDNRDKLQEAEI
+798 VKDNRVKLQEAEI
-811 RYASGIDQQRFW
+811 RYASGIGQQMFW
-823 RRRRRTALQEAQPDV
+823 WRRRRTALQEAQPDV
-838 QALLTGPDTGAYM
+838 QALLAGPDTGAYM
-851 TKKLGADFRIRGTE
+851 AEKLGAGFRIRGAE

-907 LRDSKQEYDRQKE
+907 LRDSKQEYDRQEE

-955 LKAIDTAKSF
+955 LKAIDAAKSF
-965 MDAGMGREEAMQ
+965 MDAGMDREEAMQ

-990 EQAAIDNAAEQ
+990 GQ

-1020 RQGWVD
+1020 RQSWVD
-1026 VISLGGRKDS
+1026 VISLGWRKDS
-1036 AGAYLDPNRY
+1036 AGAYLDPDRY
-1046 DEQTTGPYQDE
+1046 GGQATGPYQDE
-1057 DTDTLKKIN
+1057 GTDLLKKIN
-1066 DTLEAIRANTNPD
+1066 DTLEAIQANTNPG

>member
-59 ASGKGLSGMAD
+59 ASGKGLSGMAG
-70 GVNASKTFAAAQNA
+70 GVNASKTLAAAQNA

-110 AEAAASAGLLSG
+110 AGAAASAGLLSG
-122 SRIGQTINTART
+122 SRIGQTINTARA

-166 FATKLTGIIRESS
+166 FAAKLTGIIRESS

-300 SMEIRK
+300 SMEVRK

-414 NGKQVLDLVQ
+414 NGKQVLNLVQ

-479 STLDRLAAKY
+479 STLDRLAVKY
-489 ATAGVAARTAGAQ
+489 ATAGAAASAAGAQ
-502 IAASSAMMGVASAGA
+502 IAASSAMTGAASAGA
-517 AAAGAGRAGGGVGAG
+517 ATAGAGRAA
-532 IAAAGAGRAGG
+532 
-543 VVGAGIAAAGAAAPA
+543 GAGIAAAGAAAPA
-558 IGSATRGLST
+558 IGSAIRGLST

-580 GKLGGILGLLTA
+580 GKLGGILGPLTA
-592 LDVLGKVSDGLFSG
+592 LHVLGKVSDGLFSG

-638 PLGEWFASRGDDIKE
+638 PLGEWFASMGDDIKE
-653 ADTAKYMQDQYSQ
+653 ADTAKYMQGQYSQ

-672 GEGLKNVYREQL
+672 GKGLKNVYRKQL

-726 TAISDEQKDLLKH
+726 TAISDGQKALLKR
-739 RLKYLRSIDDATIS
+739 RLEYLRSIDDATIS

-767 GRAKYDAA
+767 GRAKYDAV

-798 VKDNRDKLQEAEI
+798 VKDNRVKLQEAEI
-811 RYASGIDQQRFW
+811 RYASGIDQQMFW
-823 RRRRRTALQEAQPDV
+823 WRRRRTALQEAQPDV

-851 TKKLGADFRIRGTE
+851 TEKLGADFRIRGTE

-907 LRDSKQEYDRQKE
+907 LRDSKQEYDRQEE

-977 MGVASVEAERRAA
+977 TGVASVEAERRAA
-990 EQAAIDNAAEQ
+990 GQ

-1020 RQGWVD
+1020 RQGWAD
-1026 VISLGGRKDS
+1026 VISLGWRKDS

-1057 DTDTLKKIN
+1057 DTDLLKKIN
-1066 DTLEAIRANTNPD
+1066 DTLEAIQANTNPD

>member
-59 ASGKGLSGMAD
+59 ASGKGLSGMAG

-110 AEAAASAGLLSG
+110 AGAAASAGLLSG
-122 SRIGQTINTART
+122 SRIGQTINTARA

-300 SMEIRK
+300 SMEVRK

-447 GALGAIVRGITGT
+447 GALGAIIRGITGT
-460 IGGFTSIITTAASA
+460 LSGFTSIITTAASA

-502 IAASSAMMGVASAGA
+502 IAASSAMMGAAS
-517 AAAGAGRAGGGVGAG
+517 
-532 IAAAGAGRAGG
+532 AGAGRAGG

-558 IGSATRGLST
+558 IGSAIRGLST

-580 GKLGGILGLLTA
+580 GKLGGILGPLTA
-592 LDVLGKVSDGLFSG
+592 LHVLGKVSDGLFSG

-638 PLGEWFASRGDDIKE
+638 PLGEWFASMGDDIKE
-653 ADTAKYMQDQYSQ
+653 ADTAKYMQGQYSQ

-672 GEGLKNVYREQL
+672 GKGLKNVYRKQL

-726 TAISDEQKDLLKH
+726 TAISDGQKALLKR
-739 RLKYLRSIDDATIS
+739 RLEYLRSIDDATIS

-767 GRAKYDAA
+767 GRAKYDAV

-798 VKDNRDKLQEAEI
+798 VKDNRVKLQEAEI
-811 RYASGIDQQRFW
+811 RYASGIDQQMFW
-823 RRRRRTALQEAQPDV
+823 WRRRRTALQEAQPDV

-851 TKKLGADFRIRGTE
+851 TEKLGADFRIRGTE

-907 LRDSKQEYDRQKE
+907 LRDSKQEYDRQEE

-955 LKAIDTAKSF
+955 LKAIDAAKSF
-965 MDAGMGREEAMQ
+965 MDAGMDREEAMQ

-990 EQAAIDNAAEQ
+990 GQ

-1020 RQGWVD
+1020 RQSWVD
-1026 VISLGGRKDS
+1026 VISLGWRKDS

-1057 DTDTLKKIN
+1057 DTDLLKKIN
-1066 DTLEAIRANTNPD
+1066 DTLEAIQANTNPD

>member
-59 ASGKGLSGMAD
+59 ASGKGLSGMAG

-110 AEAAASAGLLSG
+110 AGAAASAGLLSG
-122 SRIGQTINTART
+122 SRIGQTINTARA

-300 SMEIRK
+300 SMEVRK

-447 GALGAIVRGITGT
+447 GALGAIIRGITGT
-460 IGGFTSIITTAASA
+460 LSGFTSIITTAASA

-502 IAASSAMMGVASAGA
+502 IAASSAMMGAAS
-517 AAAGAGRAGGGVGAG
+517 
-532 IAAAGAGRAGG
+532 AGAGRAGG

-558 IGSATRGLST
+558 IGSAIRGLST

-580 GKLGGILGLLTA
+580 GKLGGILGPLTA
-592 LDVLGKVSDGLFSG
+592 LHVLGKVSDGLFSG

-638 PLGEWFASRGDDIKE
+638 PLGEWFASMGDDIKE
-653 ADTAKYMQDQYSQ
+653 ADTAKYMQGQYSQ

-672 GEGLKNVYREQL
+672 GKGLKNVYRKQL

-726 TAISDEQKDLLKH
+726 TAISDGQKALLKR
-739 RLKYLRSIDDATIS
+739 RLEYLRSIDDATIS

-767 GRAKYDAA
+767 GRAKYDAV

-798 VKDNRDKLQEAEI
+798 VKDNRVKLQEAEI
-811 RYASGIDQQRFW
+811 RYASGIDQQMFW
-823 RRRRRTALQEAQPDV
+823 WRRRRTALQEAQPDV

-851 TKKLGADFRIRGTE
+851 TEKLGADFRIRGTE

-907 LRDSKQEYDRQKE
+907 LRDSKQEYDRQEE

-955 LKAIDTAKSF
+955 LKAIDAAKSF
-965 MDAGMGREEAMQ
+965 MDAGMDREEAMQ

-990 EQAAIDNAAEQ
+990 GQ

-1026 VISLGGRKDS
+1026 VISLGWRKDS

-1057 DTDTLKKIN
+1057 DTDLLKKIN
-1066 DTLEAIRANTNPD
+1066 DTLEAIQANTNPD

>member
-59 ASGKGLSGMAD
+59 ASGKGLSGMAG
-70 GVNASKTFAAAQNA
+70 GVNASKTLAAAQNA

-110 AEAAASAGLLSG
+110 AGAAASAGLLSG
-122 SRIGQTINTART
+122 SRIGQTINTARA

-300 SMEIRK
+300 TMEVRK

-460 IGGFTSIITTAASA
+460 LSGFTSIITTAASA

-479 STLDRLAAKY
+479 STLDRLAVKY

-502 IAASSAMMGVASAGA
+502 IAASSAMMGAAS
-517 AAAGAGRAGGGVGAG
+517 
-532 IAAAGAGRAGG
+532 AGAGRAGG

-558 IGSATRGLST
+558 IGSAIRGLST

-580 GKLGGILGLLTA
+580 GKLGGILGPLTA
-592 LDVLGKVSDGLFSG
+592 LDILGKVSTGLFSG
-606 DAPLSW
+606 DASLSW

-638 PLGEWFASRGDDIKE
+638 PLGEWFASMGDDIKE
-653 ADTAKYMQDQYSQ
+653 ADTAKYMQGQYSQ

-672 GEGLKNVYREQL
+672 GKGLKNVYRKQL

-726 TAISDEQKDLLKH
+726 TAISDGQKALLKR
-739 RLKYLRSIDDATIS
+739 RLEYLRSIDDATIS

-767 GRAKYDAA
+767 GRAKYDAV

-798 VKDNRDKLQEAEI
+798 VKDNRVKLQEAEI
-811 RYASGIDQQRFW
+811 RYASGIDQQMFW
-823 RRRRRTALQEAQPDV
+823 WRRRRTALQEAQPDV

-851 TKKLGADFRIRGTE
+851 TEKLGADFRIRGTE

-907 LRDSKQEYDRQKE
+907 LRDSKQEYDRQEE

-955 LKAIDTAKSF
+955 LKAIDAAKSF
-965 MDAGMGREEAMQ
+965 MDAGMDREEAMQ

-990 EQAAIDNAAEQ
+990 GQ

-1026 VISLGGRKDS
+1026 VISLGWRKDS

-1057 DTDTLKKIN
+1057 DTDLLKKIN
-1066 DTLEAIRANTNPD
+1066 DTLEAIQANTNPD

>member
-479 STLDRLAAKY
+479 SILDRLAAKY

-517 AAAGAGRAGGGVGAG
+517 AAAGAGRAGGVVGAG